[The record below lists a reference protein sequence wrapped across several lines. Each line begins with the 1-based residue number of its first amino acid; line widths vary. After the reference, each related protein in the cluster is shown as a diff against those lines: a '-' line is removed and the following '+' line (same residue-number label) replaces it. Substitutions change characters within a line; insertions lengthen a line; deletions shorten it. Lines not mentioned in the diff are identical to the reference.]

1 MMSKDQ
7 VNGLAKRRQCPRC
20 NLEKTLGNALCRRC
34 RFKLPPHM
42 RQPLEHIEAKD
53 VWLVSR
59 ALRVAASYFDVHYRS
74 IRYFGG
80 GRIR

>member
-1 MMSKDQ
+1 MSKDQ